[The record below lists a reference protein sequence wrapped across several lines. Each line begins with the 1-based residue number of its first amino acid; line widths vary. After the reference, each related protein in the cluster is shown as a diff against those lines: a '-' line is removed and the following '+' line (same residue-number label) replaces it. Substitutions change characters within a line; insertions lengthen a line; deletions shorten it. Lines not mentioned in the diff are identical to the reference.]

1 MLLHCCFVSNLQ
13 ATTDENS
20 GKLKPSPTAAAAAA
34 AAAQPSSDADNRD
47 IDAAVTTPT
56 APLHTPASAALA
68 IAAGNRV
75 PLTSIDTDQWVDQL
89 VRINNGRQAIKVN
102 MCVYS

>member
-1 MLLHCCFVSNLQ
+1 MTSN
-13 ATTDENS
+13 D
-20 GKLKPSPTAAAAAA
+20 AAAAAA
-34 AAAQPSSDADNRD
+34 AA
-47 IDAAVTTPT
+47 PT

-89 VRINNGRQAIKVN
+89 VRINNGRQAIKVILLT
-102 MCVYS
+102 YTHIL

>member
-1 MLLHCCFVSNLQ
+1 MPLHCCFVSNLQ
-13 ATTDENS
+13 STTDES
-20 GKLKPSPTAAAAAA
+20 SDKPKPSPTAAAAAA
-34 AAAQPSSDADNRD
+34 AAAAQPSNDADNRD
-47 IDAAVTTPT
+47 IDAAPT

-89 VRINNGRQAIKVN
+89 VRINNGRQAIKVL
-102 MCVYS
+102 

>member
-1 MLLHCCFVSNLQ
+1 MPLHCCFVSNLQ
-13 ATTDENS
+13 STTDES
-20 GKLKPSPTAAAAAA
+20 SDKPKPSPTAAAAAA
-34 AAAQPSSDADNRD
+34 AAAAQPSNDADNRD

-89 VRINNGRQAIKVN
+89 VRINNGRQAIKVL
-102 MCVYS
+102 

>member
-1 MLLHCCFVSNLQ
+1 MTSN
-13 ATTDENS
+13 D
-20 GKLKPSPTAAAAAA
+20 AAAAAA
-34 AAAQPSSDADNRD
+34 
-47 IDAAVTTPT
+47 PT

-89 VRINNGRQAIKVN
+89 VRINNGRQAIKVILLT
-102 MCVYS
+102 YTHIL

>member
-1 MLLHCCFVSNLQ
+1 MLLRCRFVPNHQ
-13 ATTDENS
+13 AKTDESS
-20 GKLKPSPTAAAAAA
+20 GKLKASPTAAATAAAA
-34 AAAQPSSDADNRD
+34 AAAQPSSDADN
-47 IDAAVTTPT
+47 IDVDVAVTTPT

-89 VRINNGRQAIKVN
+89 VRINNGRQAIKVL
-102 MCVYS
+102 